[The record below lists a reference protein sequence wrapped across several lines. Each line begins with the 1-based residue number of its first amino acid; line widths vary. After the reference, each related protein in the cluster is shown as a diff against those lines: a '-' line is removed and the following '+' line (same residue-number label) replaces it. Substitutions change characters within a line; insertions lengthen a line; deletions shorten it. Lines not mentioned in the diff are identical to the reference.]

1 MHSCVPSFPSVA
13 CIIVLVLQLS
23 CFTENISAAEL
34 TLSAG
39 PNINVDLSA
48 TVSSDDMIF
57 TTLPSVFDQIEVK
70 KTDSQPEVSFVLGEE
85 PIIEKLPTADVSVK
99 VGGELTIEKLLS
111 QSDDSLNPTKSDEQ
125 PQTEVSYD
133 VNDPTNTNRP
143 DLNVSYDV
151 KSEST
156 TTTTTTEQP
165 VETSSKANKITDNP
179 WIQKIQVAKSRSL
192 ALPQQ
197 NTTIK
202 TSTEKP
208 ILLGQIISNVLY
220 GPPWLAPQTN
230 LKCAQDMILYNM
242 HLQNLTLWAYKMLD
256 ATSKGPEG
264 LVDANTFSFGNFVQ
278 CF

>member
-1 MHSCVPSFPSVA
+1 MHFCVSSFPSAA

-23 CFTENISAAEL
+23 CFTGNISAVEL

-57 TTLPSVFDQIEVK
+57 TTLPSVFDQIEGK
-70 KTDSQPEVSFVLGEE
+70 KADSQPEVSFVLGEE
-85 PIIEKLPTADVSVK
+85 PIIEKLSTAEVSAK
-99 VGGELTIEKLLS
+99 VDGELTIEKLPS
-111 QSDDSLNPTKSDEQ
+111 QSDDPLNPTKSDEQ

-151 KSEST
+151 KIEST
-156 TTTTTTEQP
+156 TTTTTTTQP
-165 VETSSKANKITDNP
+165 AETSSKTNKVTGNP

-192 ALPQQ
+192 ALTQQ
-197 NTTIK
+197 NTSMKI
-202 TSTEKP
+202 STEKP

-230 LKCAQDMILYNM
+230 LKCAQDMVLYNM
-242 HLQNLTLWAYKMLD
+242 HLQNLTLWAFK
-256 ATSKGPEG
+256 SK
-264 LVDANTFSFGNFVQ
+264 
-278 CF
+278 